1 MNSVREILSETFK
14 RERGTETNESIQLVH
29 SYWEVAVGSQIAS
42 HTKPTR
48 ILGKRLVVDVD
59 GQEWRRELAS
69 MSRRIANAVNRAVGT
84 ALLEDVDFRVV
95 SPHLEK
101 IEKVQ
106 PATSQTT
113 QASSDAIKD
122 PNLRH
127 IYQKSKTKALT
138 K

>member
-1 MNSVREILSETFK
+1 MHSVREILSETFK
-14 RERGTETNESIQLVH
+14 RERGIETNESIQLVH
-29 SYWEVAVGSQIAS
+29 SYWEVAVGPQIAS
-42 HTKPTR
+42 HAKPAL

-59 GQEWRRELAS
+59 GQEWRRELAAI
-69 MSRRIANAVNRAVGT
+69 SRRIANAVNRAIGT

-95 SPHLEK
+95 SLHREK

-106 PATSQTT
+106 PATSQTA
-113 QASSDAIKD
+113 QASPDEIKD

-127 IYQKSKTKALT
+127 IYQKSKTKALA